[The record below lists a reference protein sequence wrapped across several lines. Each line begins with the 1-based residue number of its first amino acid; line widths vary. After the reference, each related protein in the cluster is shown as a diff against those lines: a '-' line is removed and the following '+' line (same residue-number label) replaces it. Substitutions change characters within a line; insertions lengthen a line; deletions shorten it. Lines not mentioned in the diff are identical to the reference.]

1 MSIQN
6 ASSDFAEIF
15 RIVKT
20 GLLENSR
27 SFQCF
32 QYFEQIFGLSAVEF
46 GSCGKSSSL
55 VLVSTNLDNS
65 SKRDVVED

>member
-1 MSIQN
+1 MDVAQN
-6 ASSDFAEIF
+6 SCIF
-15 RIVKT
+15 LNISYTRYI
-20 GLLENSR
+20 
-27 SFQCF
+27 
-32 QYFEQIFGLSAVEF
+32 QIFGLSAVEF